1 MSIHAAMVERI
12 DKEIGRIIDQLKAM
26 NALDNTLILFLSD
39 NGASAE
45 IMVRGDGHDRNAEPG
60 SASTYLCLGPGWSN
74 MCNTPFRR
82 HKTWVHEGGSCTP
95 FIVHWPDGIKAK
107 GELRHSH
114 GHVVDIVPTIL
125 DLAGISPGDTLEVPL
140 PGQSLKPFFKE
151 DIVHDHPSWYYHEGN
166 RAIRMGQYK
175 AVAAKDQPWELYDL
189 TSDRSEQ
196 INLSE
201 SLPEILSRLTE
212 QWDATTQKF
221 TAMSVERD
229 SSGK

>member
-1 MSIHAAMVERI
+1 MVERI

-166 RAIRMGQYK
+166 RAIRIGEWK
-175 AVAAKDQPWELYDL
+175 LGAAKNDPWELYNLVEDRTESNNL
-189 TSDRSEQ
+189 ASDFPEKVMEMEARWDSMLEEMRSVT
-196 INLSE
+196 
-201 SLPEILSRLTE
+201 PRV
-212 QWDATTQKF
+212 D
-221 TAMSVERD
+221 
-229 SSGK
+229 